1 MIRIDISKD
10 ALEAMLTIQASGDD
24 YPTLDEVLFEL
35 DNRGVVTGIDL
46 DLIKRIL
53 SQKEPVR
60 KVLIAKGV
68 PPKYGKDGELQW
80 LIGINKPLENT
91 SDNANR
97 IDFKNTKFSQGVK
110 ANEILVKRIPPE
122 NGTDGLSVFNT
133 IISSFGQDYEL
144 PKGRNTHISE
154 DGTIL
159 YADINGS
166 AFLENGKINVDEIYH
181 VKGNVS
187 YATGNIKFDGPVV
200 IDGDVLS
207 GFRVEAKD
215 SIYVSGNIEAANVY
229 SHQGDITVQYG
240 ILGKGRAKILA
251 GGNLKCGFIQDA
263 TVGVRKDVIV
273 DHYILNG
280 IVTAGGKVEATQNE
294 GLIRG
299 GNVTAEKG
307 IIVKDAG
314 SDRNT
319 YTELHI
325 MNQGENE
332 SQSALWEISKI
343 RSELSVRLSSL
354 KKRLSFLEVLELR
367 LKGLSDDKIA
377 EKVFLTGEI
386 KRVSKKI
393 ESLNEQELTLQKEAS
408 KERIT
413 REIVVHGTIYKNV
426 NIDISGLGYHC
437 EEPMHSVKFYRFK
450 REIIVESLLD
460 MNDSSYDIFI
470 PTKTD

>member
-1 MIRIDISKD
+1 MIRIDITKD
-10 ALEAMLTIQASGDD
+10 ALEALLTIQASGED
-24 YPTLDEVLFEL
+24 YPVLDDILHEL
-35 DNRGVVTGIDL
+35 DTHGVTTGVDL
-46 DLIKRIL
+46 DLIKQIL
-53 SQKEPVR
+53 SQKKPIR
-60 KVLIAKGV
+60 KVVIAKGV
-68 PPKYGKDGELQW
+68 PPKYGKDAELQW
-80 LIGINKPLENT
+80 LISINKPLENT
-91 SDNANR
+91 SANANR
-97 IDFKNTKFSQGVK
+97 IDFKNTKFSQGVQ

-122 NGTDGLSVFNT
+122 KGKDGLSVFNT
-133 IISSFGQDYEL
+133 IIPSTGKDFDL
-144 PKGRNTHISE
+144 PSGRNTHISE
-154 DGTIL
+154 DGTVL
-159 YADINGS
+159 YADIKGS

-207 GFRVEAKD
+207 GFRVEAKE

-251 GGNLKCGFIQDA
+251 GGSLKCGFIQDA

-280 IVTAGGKVEATQNE
+280 IITAGGQVQAIQNE

-307 IIVKDAG
+307 IILKDVG

-367 LKGLSDDKIA
+367 LNKLSEDKIA
-377 EKVFLTGEI
+377 EKVFLNGEI
-386 KRVSKKI
+386 KRISQKI
-393 ESLNEQELTLQKEAS
+393 ESLNDQELTLQKEAS

-413 REIVVHGTIYKNV
+413 REIVVHGTIHKNV

-470 PTKTD
+470 PTKLD